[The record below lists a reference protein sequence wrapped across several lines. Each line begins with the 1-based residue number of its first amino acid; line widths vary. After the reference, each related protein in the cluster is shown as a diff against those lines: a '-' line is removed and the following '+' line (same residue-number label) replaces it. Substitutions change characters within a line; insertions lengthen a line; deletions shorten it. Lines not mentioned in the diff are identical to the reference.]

1 MDLTF
6 IMVIY
11 NKRLTDTLTF
21 SSIRNW
27 KDVQV
32 VLCDNS
38 TSDQGNERLAHEHG
52 YRYICMQGN
61 QGLAKAYN
69 RALDAIGPGEGVIC
83 LLDDDTRLP
92 ADYPE
97 KIRQAYARN
106 HAKIWL
112 PLVKDQTGYLSP
124 AIVTGYGWKRI
135 AQPEDVDVPGVL
147 LTGINSGMAVDRRI
161 MQEYRYDERY
171 FLDFID
177 HAFLRD
183 MRCKNVPMMVLK
195 DVVLHQTFSSDVQSK
210 QAAKERFLHFK
221 EDVKRFYSASPTA
234 KRYGQKILLRRRCK
248 LCLKHKTLTFL
259 FA

>member
-1 MDLTF
+1 MELTL

-21 SSIRNW
+21 SSIRKW
-27 KDVQV
+27 KDVRV
-32 VLCDNS
+32 ILCDNS
-38 TSDQGNERLAHEHG
+38 TRDQGNRILAQEFG
-52 YRYICMQGN
+52 YQYIWMEGN

-69 RALDAIGPGEGVIC
+69 RALDALGPGKGVVC

-92 ADYPE
+92 EDYPE
-97 KIRQAYARN
+97 KIRLAHARN

-135 AQPEDVDVPGVL
+135 ARPEEVDVPGVL
-147 LTGINSGMAVDRRI
+147 LTGINSGMAVDRKI

-183 MRCKNVPMMVLK
+183 MRRRNVPMMVLK
-195 DVVLHQTFSSDVQSK
+195 DVVLEQTFSSDVQSK
-210 QAAKERFLHFK
+210 QAAKERFSHFK
-221 EDVKRFYSASPTA
+221 KDVKRFYSASPTA
-234 KRYGQKILLRRRCK
+234 RRYGQKILLRRRCK
-248 LCLKHKTLTFL
+248 LCLKHKTLAFL

>member
-1 MDLTF
+1 MELTL

-21 SSIRNW
+21 SSIRDW

-32 VLCDNS
+32 ILCDNS
-38 TSDQGNERLAHEHG
+38 TRDQGNEVLAREFG
-52 YRYICMQGN
+52 YRYISMQGN

-69 RALDAIGPGEGVIC
+69 RARDAIGAGEGVVC

-92 ADYPE
+92 ADYPDQ
-97 KIRQAYARN
+97 IRQAHARN

-112 PLVKDQTGYLSP
+112 PLVKDRTGYLSP

-135 AQPEDVDVPGVL
+135 VQPEDVDAPGVL
-147 LTGINSGMAVDRRI
+147 LTGINSGMAVDRKI
-161 MQEYRYDERY
+161 MQQYRYDERY

-183 MRCKNVPMMVLK
+183 MRRKNIPMMVLK
-195 DVVLHQTFSSDVQSK
+195 DVVLQQTFSSDVQSK
-210 QAAKERFLHFK
+210 QAAMERFAHFK

-234 KRYGQKILLRRRCK
+234 QRYGKKILLRRRCK
-248 LCLKHKTLTFL
+248 LCLKHKTLSFL